1 MDSYENDNDYKVE
14 VDVHKRSDSFEI
26 EKPLFSDNET
36 DGLKKDGLTPTTPSK
51 ADYDSHYLTL
61 SQVGFLEG
69 VHSSSAS
76 P

>member
-1 MDSYENDNDYKVE
+1 MDNFENDIEYKAE

-26 EKPLFSDNET
+26 EKPLFSDNEV
-36 DGLKKDGLTPTTPSK
+36 DGMRKDGMAPTTPSK

-61 SQVGFLEG
+61 SQVRVMEG
-69 VHSSSAS
+69 VNSSFVS

>member
-1 MDSYENDNDYKVE
+1 MDNYENDIEYKVE

-36 DGLKKDGLTPTTPSK
+36 DGFKKDGSTLSTPSK

-61 SQVGFLEG
+61 SQV
-69 VHSSSAS
+69 
-76 P
+76 

>member
-1 MDSYENDNDYKVE
+1 MDNYENDLEYKSE

-36 DGLKKDGLTPTTPSK
+36 DRLNKDGTTPTTPSK

-61 SQVGFLEG
+61 SQVGFFEE
-69 VHSSSAS
+69 VHSSSVS
-76 P
+76 L